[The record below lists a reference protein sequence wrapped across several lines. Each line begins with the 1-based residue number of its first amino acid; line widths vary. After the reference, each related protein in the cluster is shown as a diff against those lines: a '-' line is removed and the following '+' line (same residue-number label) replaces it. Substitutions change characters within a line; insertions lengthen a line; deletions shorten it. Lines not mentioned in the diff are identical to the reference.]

1 MKVEAFMTRDPETIH
16 PHETLAVAREKMDR
30 GRFRRLPVVDDAGK
44 LVGIL
49 AEGDLRAHVGY
60 LDGTR
65 VTAAMVEN
73 PVTLTPNDSV
83 ERAAEILVERKIGGL
98 PIVDEGDR
106 PVGMLTESD
115 LLRCFLELLRAK
127 G

>member
-1 MKVEAFMTRDPETIH
+1 MNVDAFMTRNPETIH
-16 PHETLAVAREKMDR
+16 PKETLAVAREKMDR

-49 AEGDLRAHVGY
+49 AEGDLRAHIGY
-60 LDGTR
+60 LEGTR

-73 PVTLTPNDSV
+73 PATLAPTDTV
-83 ERAAEILVERKIGGL
+83 ERAIELLLERKVGGL
-98 PIVDEGDR
+98 PIVDGDGR

-115 LLRCFLELLRAK
+115 LLRCLQQQLHVKA
-127 G
+127 